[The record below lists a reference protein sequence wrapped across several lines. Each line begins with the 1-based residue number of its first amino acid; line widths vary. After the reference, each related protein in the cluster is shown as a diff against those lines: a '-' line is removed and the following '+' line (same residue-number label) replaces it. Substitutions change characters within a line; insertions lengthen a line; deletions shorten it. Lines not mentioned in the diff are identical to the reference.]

1 MIYQDIHNY
10 DNHNY
15 DRYNN
20 PTNITGTHGT
30 RNSEISRRKNLW
42 LPAIWSPGMERDQ
55 SPASAAPEASDPV
68 VPHVKCL
75 LGLLYLYHS
84 CGYHGR

>member
-1 MIYQDIHNY
+1 MITTTMIDITTQQTL
-10 DNHNY
+10 
-15 DRYNN
+15 
-20 PTNITGTHGT
+20 PELTAHGT
-30 RNSEISRRKNLW
+30 QRFPGDLPW